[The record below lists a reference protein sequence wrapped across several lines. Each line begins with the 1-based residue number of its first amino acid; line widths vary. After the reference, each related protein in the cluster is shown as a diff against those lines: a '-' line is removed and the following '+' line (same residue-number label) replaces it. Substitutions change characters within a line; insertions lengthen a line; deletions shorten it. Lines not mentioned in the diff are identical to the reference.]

1 MMFQYIVVSMT
12 VLASIRASNAQCTE
26 TEQVAFVLALPNG
39 LQCGL
44 GLQAANSTPTVEGLD
59 LICTESCAGA
69 VSAWLDGP
77 TCNDTSSSA
86 VLETWCQPAD
96 GGRISRC
103 RFIDENLFLNANIT
117 QCILFDTNDPGC
129 PNSMCASGLQNV
141 AEEIGCCYQLIY
153 NNTMAFDG
161 LQQTMRINARGRRLF
176 ENLRQQILWNACNVQ
191 FPANCISPTFQ
202 MDPPEPSSGIT
213 MNYSS
218 TPKAAMDTT
227 TASGIKINLSNTV
240 IILSYLCAFA

>member
-1 MMFQYIVVSMT
+1 MFQYILMSVT
-12 VLASIRASNAQCTE
+12 VIASIRTSSAQCTE
-26 TEQVAFVLALPNG
+26 TEQVAFVLTLLNG

-44 GLQAANSTPTVEGLD
+44 GLQAANNTPTVEGLD
-59 LICTESCAGA
+59 SICTESCAGA

-103 RFIDENLFLNANIT
+103 RFIDENLFLNANIA
-117 QCILFDTNDPGC
+117 QCMAFATNDQVCPG
-129 PNSMCASGLQNV
+129 SMCASGLQNV

-153 NNTMAFDG
+153 NNTMALDG

-176 ENLRQQILWNACNVQ
+176 EILRQQSLWNACNVQ
-191 FPANCISPTFQ
+191 FPASCTSPTFQ
-202 MDPPEPSSGIT
+202 MDLPGPSSGIT
-213 MNYSS
+213 VNYSS

-227 TASGIKINLSNTV
+227 TASGIKINLSNIV
-240 IILSYLCAFA
+240 VILSYLCAFA